1 MMAKKII
8 MWAGLS
14 FLVVCIFLIGMIP
27 PTGQSIASASN
38 EQEIAPTLSGNSGS
52 INVQNATKNIE
63 FRSVFV
69 RLSLYQL
76 FSSMDEFSTTENI
89 MSVVDAFIEDLNN

>member
-1 MMAKKII
+1 
-8 MWAGLS
+8 
-14 FLVVCIFLIGMIP
+14 MIP